1 MFKVPTMCP
10 SVESNSHGPAPC
22 FLCRVYVC
30 VCLSF
35 VPLSLSLS
43 LPSSISLSLSLPPH
57 PLDVPQAAAKSR
69 VLPAHRRYGFRG
81 GGVAA
86 VITMTVPKQPV

>member
-1 MFKVPTMCP
+1 MFKVPTISP

-35 VPLSLSLS
+35 VPLSLSLPPFLHLS
-43 LPSSISLSLSLPPH
+43 VSLSLPPH
-57 PLDVPQAAAKSR
+57 PLDLPQAAAKSR